1 MESNMTVAAPRG
13 TASTPYKRLVSQS
26 RAALEAL
33 MVGGETPSLHALIG
47 YEYRGYNVAPAL
59 ALLGIR
65 KFIKAFFTAPNGA
78 EGPEPAKEGRR
89 YGCNTPVVQNGL
101 HGLWR
106 AKPSEAAPR
115 RYAFFSVEP
124 VDPESRDNA
133 YLHALLLDYGQ
144 GGNKPYDP
152 SRQLRDYLVRC
163 VPGSD
168 DLLLGKAYTAL
179 GPWRIPATFFL
190 LERHR
195 PLPGPIALPRP
206 GADGA

>member
-1 MESNMTVAAPRG
+1 MESNISVAAPRS
-13 TASTPYKRLVSQS
+13 TASTTYKRLVSQS
-26 RAALEAL
+26 RAELEAL
-33 MVGGETPSLHALIG
+33 MIGGETPSLHALVG

-78 EGPEPAKEGRR
+78 EDEGRR

-101 HGLWR
+101 NGPWT

-124 VDPESRDNA
+124 VDSEARDNA
-133 YLHALLLDYGQ
+133 YLHALLLDYGH

-206 GADGA
+206 GKDGA

>member
-1 MESNMTVAAPRG
+1 MESNIPVAAPIRA
-13 TASTPYKRLVSQS
+13 ASTPYKQLAGKS

-33 MVGGETPSLHALIG
+33 MVGGETPSLPALVG

-78 EGPEPAKEGRR
+78 I
-89 YGCNTPVVQNGL
+89 YGCNTPVVQNGIK
-101 HGLWR
+101 GPWK

-115 RYAFFSVEP
+115 RYAFFRVEP
-124 VDPESRDNA
+124 VDPEARDNA

-195 PLPGPIALPRP
+195 PLPGPIALSRP
-206 GADGA
+206 GKDGA